1 MSTPDDPGAPCDA
14 EVPAYSSVELMAA
27 PTETT
32 VTVEG
37 WPSNDYCKITLLAD
51 PGEGRVTASL
61 LLSEDETRRV
71 ARALLEEA
79 DKMGAKDHG

>member
-1 MSTPDDPGAPCDA
+1 MSTSDEATADPDP
-14 EVPAYSSVELMAA
+14 EVPAYSSVEVMAA

-79 DKMGAKDHG
+79 ENMGGKDDG